1 MLARK
6 SNSESLLENFRNC
19 LGLSADS
26 SEDLMQ
32 QLYSSLMT
40 RKLKDPDEYIAL
52 VKHKLF
58 SLPKNKIKK
67 IDPRPFLNCIS
78 ASGVPLNNIKKI
90 QARMS
95 ENDWD
100 WITENDS
107 EAFHIQ
113 TLTGT
118 VLQVQVD
125 VDGYPGSAF
134 YSPRIYEMLQSSRL
148 TQFR

>member
-1 MLARK
+1 MYQNYVFFSEMLARK

-19 LGLSADS
+19 LGLSGDS

-40 RKLKDPDEYIAL
+40 RNLKDPEYYIAL
-52 VKHKLF
+52 VKHKF
-58 SLPKNKIKK
+58 LPLLKNKI
-67 IDPRPFLNCIS
+67 DQRPFLECITS
-78 ASGVPLNNIKKI
+78 SRVPLNNIKKI
-90 QARMS
+90 QVRLYEIS
-95 ENDWD
+95 EKDW
-100 WITENDS
+100 
-107 EAFHIQ
+107 EAFNIQ

-118 VLQVQVD
+118 VLQVQVTR
-125 VDGYPGSAF
+125 SE

>member
-1 MLARK
+1 MYKNFVFFSEMLARK

-19 LGLSADS
+19 LGLSGDS

-40 RKLKDPDEYIAL
+40 RNLKDPEHCIAL
-52 VKHKLF
+52 VF
-58 SLPKNKIKK
+58 SYLKNKIK
-67 IDPRPFLNCIS
+67 INPSPLLESIT
-78 ASGVPLNNIKKI
+78 ASGVPLNNIKEI
-90 QARMS
+90 QASLESIS
-95 ENDWD
+95 EKDW
-100 WITENDS
+100 

-118 VLQVQVD
+118 VLQVD
-125 VDGYPGSAF
+125 ANAD

>member
-1 MLARK
+1 MLTRK

-40 RKLKDPDEYIAL
+40 RNLKRPDDYIAL
-52 VKHKLF
+52 VKHKFLP
-58 SLPKNKIKK
+58 LPKNKIK

-78 ASGVPLNNIKKI
+78 ASGVPLYNIKKV
-90 QARMS
+90 QASLKEIS
-95 ENDWD
+95 EKDW
-100 WITENDS
+100 

-118 VLQVQVD
+118 VLQVQVI
-125 VDGYPGSAF
+125 GYLSNAE
-134 YSPRIYEMLQSSRL
+134 YSPRINEMLQSSRL

>member
-1 MLARK
+1 MLTRK

-40 RKLKDPDEYIAL
+40 RNLENPEYYVAL
-52 VKHKLF
+52 VKRKF
-58 SLPKNKIKK
+58 LPIPKKKIK
-67 IDPRPFLNCIS
+67 INPSPLLDCMT

-90 QARMS
+90 QASLDKIS
-95 ENDWD
+95 EKDW
-100 WITENDS
+100 
-107 EAFHIQ
+107 EAFYIQ

-118 VLQVQVD
+118 VLQVEVSGILSNAD
-125 VDGYPGSAF
+125 

-148 TQFR
+148 TKFR

>member
-6 SNSESLLENFRNC
+6 SKSESLLENFRNS
-19 LGLSADS
+19 LGLSGDS

-40 RKLKDPDEYIAL
+40 RNLKDPEYYILL
-52 VKHKLF
+52 VKHKFLP
-58 SLPKNKIKK
+58 LPKNKIK
-67 IDPRPFLNCIS
+67 IDPRPFLNCIF
-78 ASGVPLNNIKKI
+78 ASGVPLNNIKEI
-90 QARMS
+90 QVRLMVIS
-95 ENDWD
+95 EKVW
-100 WITENDS
+100 
-107 EAFHIQ
+107 EAFFIQ

-118 VLQVQVD
+118 VLQVHVGD
-125 VDGYPGSAF
+125 YGSAD

>member
-1 MLARK
+1 MLTRK

-40 RKLKDPDEYIAL
+40 RTLKDPEHYIAL

-78 ASGVPLNNIKKI
+78 ASGVPLYNIKKV
-90 QARMS
+90 QASLKEIS
-95 ENDWD
+95 EKDW
-100 WITENDS
+100 

-118 VLQVQVD
+118 VLQVQV
-125 VDGYPGSAF
+125 GGWPGAC

-148 TQFR
+148 TQSR

>member
-1 MLARK
+1 MLTRK

-40 RKLKDPDEYIAL
+40 RNLEDPKYYVAL
-52 VKHKLF
+52 VKRTF
-58 SLPKNKIKK
+58 LPFLLSKIK
-67 IDPRPFLNCIS
+67 INPRSPLLDCMT

-90 QARMS
+90 QASLDKIS
-95 ENDWD
+95 EKDW
-100 WITENDS
+100 
-107 EAFHIQ
+107 EAFYIQ
-113 TLTGT
+113 TLNGT
-118 VLQVQVD
+118 VLQVEVD
-125 VDGYPGSAF
+125 YSA

-148 TQFR
+148 TQLR

>member
-1 MLARK
+1 MLTRK

-40 RKLKDPDEYIAL
+40 RNLKDPECYIAL
-52 VKHKLF
+52 VKHKF
-58 SLPKNKIKK
+58 LPLLKDK
-67 IDPRPFLNCIS
+67 IDQRPFLDCIT

-90 QARMS
+90 QARLKWILQT
-95 ENDWD
+95 NWD
-100 WITENDS
+100 
-107 EAFHIQ
+107 AFHIQ
-113 TLTGT
+113 TLTGS
-118 VLQVQVD
+118 VLQVQVNW
-125 VDGYPGSAF
+125 AH

>member
-1 MLARK
+1 MLTRK

-19 LGLSADS
+19 LGLSGDL

-40 RKLKDPDEYIAL
+40 RNLKDPIHYIAL
-52 VKHKLF
+52 VKHKFLP
-58 SLPKNKIKK
+58 LPKNKIK

-90 QARMS
+90 QARL
-95 ENDWD
+95 E
-100 WITENDS
+100 WITEKEW
-107 EAFHIQ
+107 EAFNKQ

-118 VLQVQVD
+118 ELQVQV
-125 VDGYPGSAF
+125 GYYPGSE

-148 TQFR
+148 TLFR

>member
-1 MLARK
+1 MLTRK

-40 RKLKDPDEYIAL
+40 RNLKDPRYYIAL
-52 VKHKLF
+52 VKHKF
-58 SLPKNKIKK
+58 LPLLKNK
-67 IDPRPFLNCIS
+67 IDPRPFLDCIT
-78 ASGVPLNNIKKI
+78 ASGVVPLNNIKKI
-90 QARMS
+90 QDRLEWIS
-95 ENDWD
+95 EKNW
-100 WITENDS
+100 

-118 VLQVQVD
+118 VLQVQV
-125 VDGYPGSAF
+125 GRYAN

>member
-1 MLARK
+1 MLTRK

-19 LGLSADS
+19 LGLSSDS

-40 RKLKDPDEYIAL
+40 RNLKNPKCYIAL
-52 VKHKLF
+52 FKQKF
-58 SLPKNKIKK
+58 LPLLKNKINPSPLL
-67 IDPRPFLNCIS
+67 DCIS
-78 ASGVPLNNIKKI
+78 ASGVPLNNIKEI
-90 QARMS
+90 QARLDSIS
-95 ENDWD
+95 ERYW
-100 WITENDS
+100 

-118 VLQVQVD
+118 VLQVQVRTTN
-125 VDGYPGSAF
+125 

>member
-1 MLARK
+1 MLTRK
-6 SNSESLLENFRNC
+6 SNSKSLLENFRNC

-40 RKLKDPDEYIAL
+40 RNLKNPKEYIAL
-52 VKHKLF
+52 IKHKF
-58 SLPKNKIKK
+58 LPLLKNKIK
-67 IDPRPFLNCIS
+67 INPSPLLESIT
-78 ASGVPLNNIKKI
+78 ASGVPLNNMKKI
-90 QARMS
+90 QARLFEIS
-95 ENDWD
+95 EKDW
-100 WITENDS
+100 

-118 VLQVQVD
+118 VLQVQVT
-125 VDGYPGSAF
+125 GSAY

>member
-1 MLARK
+1 MMTRK

-40 RKLKDPDEYIAL
+40 RNSKDPRYYIAL
-52 VKHKLF
+52 VKHKFLP
-58 SLPKNKIKK
+58 LPKNKIK

-90 QARMS
+90 QAINIKKKIS
-95 ENDWD
+95 EKDW
-100 WITENDS
+100 
-107 EAFHIQ
+107 EAFNIQ

-118 VLQVQVD
+118 VLQVQVS
-125 VDGYPGSAF
+125 GLLPRAA

>member
-1 MLARK
+1 MLTRK

-40 RKLKDPDEYIAL
+40 RNLKDPKYYIAL
-52 VKHKLF
+52 VKHKF
-58 SLPKNKIKK
+58 LPLLKNKIK
-67 IDPRPFLNCIS
+67 INPSPLLESIT

-90 QARMS
+90 QASLDKIS
-95 ENDWD
+95 EKDW
-100 WITENDS
+100 
-107 EAFHIQ
+107 EAFYIQ

-118 VLQVQVD
+118 ELQVGVD
-125 VDGYPGSAF
+125 ETD

>member
-1 MLARK
+1 MYQNYVFFSEMLARK

-32 QLYSSLMT
+32 QLYFSLMT
-40 RKLKDPDEYIAL
+40 RKLEHPYEYIAL
-52 VKHKLF
+52 VNHKF
-58 SLPKNKIKK
+58 LPLLKNKI
-67 IDPRPFLNCIS
+67 DQRPFLECITS
-78 ASGVPLNNIKKI
+78 SRVPLNNIKKI
-90 QARMS
+90 QVRLYEIS
-95 ENDWD
+95 EKDW
-100 WITENDS
+100 
-107 EAFHIQ
+107 EAFNIQ

-118 VLQVQVD
+118 VLKVQ
-125 VDGYPGSAF
+125 GYSPD

>member
-1 MLARK
+1 MLTRK
-6 SNSESLLENFRNC
+6 CNSESLLENFRNC
-19 LGLSADS
+19 LGLSGDS

-40 RKLKDPDEYIAL
+40 RNLKDPRYYIAL
-52 VKHKLF
+52 VKHKF
-58 SLPKNKIKK
+58 LPLLKDK
-67 IDPRPFLNCIS
+67 IDPRPFLDCIT

-90 QARMS
+90 QARLNEIS
-95 ENDWD
+95 EKDW
-100 WITENDS
+100 EP
-107 EAFHIQ
+107 FYIQ

-118 VLQVQVD
+118 VLQVQVCLH
-125 VDGYPGSAF
+125 GSAH

>member
-1 MLARK
+1 MLTRK
-6 SNSESLLENFRNC
+6 SNSKSLLENFRNC

-40 RKLKDPDEYIAL
+40 RNLKDSRYYIAL
-52 VKHKLF
+52 VKHKF
-58 SLPKNKIKK
+58 LPLLKNKINPSPLL
-67 IDPRPFLNCIS
+67 DCIT
-78 ASGVPLNNIKKI
+78 ASGVPLNNIKLI
-90 QARMS
+90 QARLRSGVIS
-95 ENDWD
+95 EKEW
-100 WITENDS
+100 
-107 EAFHIQ
+107 EAFYIQ

-125 VDGYPGSAF
+125 YAAD

>member
-1 MLARK
+1 MLTMK
-6 SNSESLLENFRNC
+6 SNSESLLENFQSC

-26 SEDLMQ
+26 SEELMQ
-32 QLYSSLMT
+32 KLYSSLMT
-40 RKLKDPDEYIAL
+40 RNLKDPEHYIAL
-52 VKHKLF
+52 VKHKFLP
-58 SLPKNKIKK
+58 LPKNKIK

-90 QARMS
+90 QARLDEIS
-95 ENDWD
+95 EKVW
-100 WITENDS
+100 

-118 VLQVQVD
+118 VLQVQVG
-125 VDGYPGSAF
+125 GYNSAD

-148 TQFR
+148 AQFR

>member
-1 MLARK
+1 MYKNIVFFSEMLARK

-19 LGLSADS
+19 LGLSGDS

-40 RKLKDPDEYIAL
+40 RNLKDPDDYI
-52 VKHKLF
+52 VFFKHTF
-58 SLPKNKIKK
+58 LPFFNTEIK
-67 IDPRPFLNCIS
+67 IDPRPLLDCIT
-78 ASGVPLNNIKKI
+78 ASGVSLKNIKKI
-90 QARMS
+90 QARLYETS
-95 ENDWD
+95 EKDW
-100 WITENDS
+100 
-107 EAFHIQ
+107 EAFNIQ

-118 VLQVQVD
+118 VLQVQ
-125 VDGYPGSAF
+125 SEHEAN

>member
-1 MLARK
+1 MLTRK

-40 RKLKDPDEYIAL
+40 RNLKYPDDYIAL
-52 VKHKLF
+52 VKQKF
-58 SLPKNKIKK
+58 LPLLKNKIK
-67 IDPRPFLNCIS
+67 INASPLLDCVT
-78 ASGVPLNNIKKI
+78 ASGVPLNNIKEI
-90 QARMS
+90 QARLGGL
-95 ENDWD
+95 
-100 WITENDS
+100 TEKGW

-118 VLQVQVD
+118 VLQVEVTH
-125 VDGYPGSAF
+125 YPGTT
-134 YSPRIYEMLQSSRL
+134 YSPRIYEMVQSSRL
-148 TQFR
+148 TQLR